1 MLNATLKSLLA
12 HKLRLTLTALAVVL
26 GVAFVSGTL
35 MFTDTI
41 SKSFED
47 VVTTTAGGIDVK
59 VRNEATF
66 GAQLGA
72 DEERRPV
79 PVELLDE
86 VAAVE
91 GVRLAEPEI
100 TGYAQL
106 IDAEGQPIGGQGP
119 PTIGATAPAEDGF
132 GGTELRDGRYPER
145 AGEVA
150 IDAYTADTQEVAVGD
165 GITVVTTGAAEQ
177 ATVVGIVGFGEARN
191 LAGATLTL
199 FDRDTATSLFATDGT
214 YDAIE
219 VLAAEGVARDDL
231 AERIQAAVGDAYE
244 VVTADQLI
252 EEGMAQ
258 VNDILGIFSTA
269 LLVFAAVS
277 LFVGAF
283 IIFNTFSI
291 IVAQRTRELAL
302 LRAVGAS
309 RPQILGS
316 MLGEAAV
323 TGLFGSVAGLLLG
336 TGVAVALRAL
346 MARLGADLPAE
357 ALVFAPRTVL
367 VAVVVGVA
375 VTLLAAVVPA
385 LRSTRVPPVAAL
397 QAVAAP
403 PPPRGGRWRYVIGA
417 LIGGAGVAALV
428 AGLFADAGIAV
439 VGLGAALVFLGVTI
453 LSPLVTRPI
462 VRVVGAPIARVLGIR
477 GELARENAMRNPRR
491 TASTAAALMIGLG
504 LVGFVTIFAASIK
517 ASTAD
522 VLSDLYAAEFQI
534 SAGIQTF
541 QGLSPEVAERVAA
554 LPEVEIAA
562 RQRIGQ
568 FRTAGGSAS
577 FLLAMDPQEMA
588 GTFEIDMVQ
597 GEPTDL
603 TSDGVLVTAAVAQ
616 ANGWAVGDTIP
627 AEFPMTGPAELEVQ
641 GLFTSAGDVS
651 YLVDLETHAEHY
663 RESTDFAILVALADG
678 IGIEQGRAALE
689 EVLAPYPTAQ
699 LVDQAGLQER
709 LTSQINQLLGLVYGL
724 LFLSVLIALVGIV
737 NTLALS
743 VFERVHELGL
753 LRAVGM
759 SRSQVRSMVRWESV
773 LIAVLGTVLGLGIGV
788 FFAWILTQALA
799 DQGFSRF
806 AVPGGQLLAA
816 VIGAALAGVLAGV
829 MPARRAAKVDVLQA
843 VTVE

>member
-1 MLNATLKSLLA
+1 
-12 HKLRLTLTALAVVL
+12 
-26 GVAFVSGTL
+26 
-35 MFTDTI
+35 
-41 SKSFED
+41 
-47 VVTTTAGGIDVK
+47 
-59 VRNEATF
+59 
-66 GAQLGA
+66 
-72 DEERRPV
+72 
-79 PVELLDE
+79 
-86 VAAVE
+86 
-91 GVRLAEPEI
+91 VRLAEPEI
-100 TGYAQL
+100 SGYAQL
-106 IDAEGQPIGGQGP
+106 IDADGQPIGGQGP
-119 PTIGATAPAEDGF
+119 PTIGASAPSEDGH
-132 GGTELRDGRYPER
+132 GGTVLRAGRYPET

-165 GITVVTTGAAEQ
+165 EVTIITTGAAEQ
-177 ATVVGIVGFGEARN
+177 VTVVGIVGFGEARN
-191 LAGATLTL
+191 LAGATVTL
-199 FDRDTATSLFATDGT
+199 FDRDTASALFAPDGT
-214 YDAIE
+214 YDSVE
-219 VLAAEGVARDDL
+219 VLAAEGVSRDEL
-231 AERIQAAVGDAYE
+231 AERIQAAVGDTYE

-277 LFVGAF
+277 LFVGSF

-309 RPQILGS
+309 RRQILAS
-316 MLGEAAV
+316 VLGEAAL
-323 TGLFGSVAGLLLG
+323 TGVFGSFAGLLLG
-336 TGVAVALRAL
+336 TGVAVALRGL
-346 MARLGADLPAE
+346 MSLLGADLPAE
-357 ALVFAPRTVL
+357 ALILAPRTVA
-367 VAVVVGVA
+367 VALVVGTV
-375 VTLLAAVVPA
+375 VTVLAALVPA
-385 LRSTRVPPVAAL
+385 LRSTRVAPVAAL

-403 PPPRGGRWRYVIGA
+403 PPPRGGRWRYLFGA
-417 LIGGAGVAALV
+417 LISGAGVAALV

-439 VGLGAALVFLGVTI
+439 VGLGAVLVFFGVTI

-462 VRVVGAPIARVLGIR
+462 VRVVGAPIARLLGIR

-504 LVGFVTIFAASIK
+504 LVGFVTVFAASIK
-517 ASTAD
+517 ASTVD
-522 VLSDLYAAEFQI
+522 LLGELYASEFQI

-568 FRTAGGSAS
+568 FRTEGGSAS

-588 GTFEIDMVQ
+588 GTFEVEMVR
-597 GEPTDL
+597 GAPTDL
-603 TSDGVLVTAAVAQ
+603 TRDGVLVAESVAE
-616 ANGWAVGDTIP
+616 ANGWAVGDHIP
-627 AEFPMTGPAELEVQ
+627 AEFPMTGAAELEVQ
-641 GLFTSAGDVS
+641 GLFATAGDVS

-663 RESTDFAILVALADG
+663 REATDFAILVALAEG
-678 IGIEQGRAALE
+678 VGIEEGRVALE

-699 LVDQAGLQER
+699 LVDQAGLQEQ

-743 VFERVHELGL
+743 VFERVRELGL

-799 DQGFSRF
+799 DQGFNRF
-806 AVPGGQLLAA
+806 AVPGGQMLAA
-816 VIGAALAGVLAGV
+816 VLGAALAGVLAGV